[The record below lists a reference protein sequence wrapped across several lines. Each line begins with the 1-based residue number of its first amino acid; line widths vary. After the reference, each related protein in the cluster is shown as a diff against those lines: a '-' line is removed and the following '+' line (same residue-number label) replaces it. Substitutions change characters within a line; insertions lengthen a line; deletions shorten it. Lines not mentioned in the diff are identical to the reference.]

1 VSIREYRELEAGKI
15 AELGDIRSNL
25 PALRV
30 ATDVRWECLEQMTEQ
45 GAEWAH
51 GIGKRMRGRLAPN
64 EECPVPHV

>member
-45 GAEWAH
+45 GAEW
-51 GIGKRMRGRLAPN
+51 RMGSVN
-64 EECPVPHV
+64 G